1 MEPYPDNARARN
13 RWVIAR
19 RGGRPA
25 LDPRKPAGW
34 LVEPEPDG
42 TGGLARVLTV
52 FLTNRE
58 CPWRCVFC
66 DLWRHTVASPVA
78 AGTIPSQIDQAL
90 GDPGLRADPAD
101 VLKLYNAGSYFD
113 AGAIPPADD
122 GAVVE
127 RARGFRRLVVES
139 HPSLVGDRCWRL
151 RDRLAAGGCGT
162 GAELEVAMGLES
174 VNPLVLER
182 LNKGVRLEDFDRVAG
197 LLRSEGV
204 GLRVFV
210 LVGPPFE
217 AAEEAV
223 TGAVRAARHA
233 RDLGARVVSLIPV
246 RGGNGALEALEA
258 QGLFRRQRLGVL
270 ERAHEGALGLGGSV
284 YLADTWDLEGFADC
298 GVCFGRRRDRLER
311 MNRTQRSEA
320 VEACAACGWG
330 G

>member
-1 MEPYPDNARARN
+1 M
-13 RWVIAR
+13 
-19 RGGRPA
+19 
-25 LDPRKPAGW
+25 
-34 LVEPEPDG
+34 EPEPDG
-42 TGGLARVLTV
+42 TGRLARVLTV
-52 FLTNRE
+52 LLTNRE

-66 DLWRHTVASPVA
+66 DLWRHTVTSPVE

-90 GDPGLRADPAD
+90 GDPGVRADPAD

-122 GAVVE
+122 GAVAE

-139 HPSLVGDRCWRL
+139 HPALVGDRCWRL
-151 RDRLAAGGCGT
+151 RDRLAGGGHGSRT
-162 GAELEVAMGLES
+162 ELEVAMGLES
-174 VNPLVLER
+174 VDPVVLER
-182 LNKGVRLEDFDRVAG
+182 LNKGVRLDEFDRVAG
-197 LLRSEGV
+197 LLWREGV

-258 QGLFRRQRLGVL
+258 QGHFRRHRMGVL
-270 ERAHEGALGLGGSV
+270 ERAHEEALGLGGSI
-284 YLADTWDLEGFADC
+284 YLADTWELQGFADC
-298 GVCFGRRRDRLER
+298 GVCFGWRRDRLER
-311 MNRTQRSEA
+311 MNRLQR
-320 VEACAACGWG
+320 VEGAESCAACGWG

>member
-1 MEPYPDNARARN
+1 M
-13 RWVIAR
+13 
-19 RGGRPA
+19 
-25 LDPRKPAGW
+25 
-34 LVEPEPDG
+34 VEPEPDG

-78 AGTIPSQIDQAL
+78 VGTIPSQIDQAL

-151 RDRLAAGGCGT
+151 RDRLVAGGCGT

-197 LLRSEGV
+197 LLRREGV

-210 LVGPPFE
+210 LVGAPFE

-223 TGAVRAARHA
+223 TGTVRAARHA

-246 RGGNGALEALEA
+246 RGGNGALEALAA

-284 YLADTWDLEGFADC
+284 YLADTWDLKGFADC